1 MAPAFG
7 IASRPAGYRSGND
20 VRQQLAF
27 DLLDLVLQHQL
38 ALLEPLQLKLV
49 ERAALDHAR
58 DHVVE
63 VAVLGFQFGELRLE
77 GFDVEIHRN
86 SARPGAS
93 SLPAA
98 RRFGPRAVDI
108 AQFAACASGGEQWG
122 NKGMENQMLRVRR
135 SGVSRWLSMP
145 GPALPRR

>member
-1 MAPAFG
+1 MVAAFG
-7 IASRPAGYRSGND
+7 SVPRPAGYRSGDD

-27 DLLDLVLQHQL
+27 DLLDLVLQRQL
-38 ALLEPLQLKLV
+38 AFLEPLQLKLV

-58 DHVVE
+58 DHVIE
-63 VAVLGFQFGELRLE
+63 VAVLGFQLGELRLE

-108 AQFAACASGGEQWG
+108 ARIAAHASGGEQWS
-122 NKGMENQMLRVRR
+122 NKRPENQMFRARR
-135 SGVSRWLSMP
+135 CGVSRWLCTPDPVS
-145 GPALPRR
+145 PRR